1 MTHFIDRLIKLGEDP
16 NVVATSFEYDDHGVA
31 VAVLGHHK
39 DGTVVRVPEPKQTS
53 LTVIDRLRLD
63 FAMNLLRFKW
73 GVYRGDTM
81 FRPLS

>member
-1 MTHFIDRLIKLGEDP
+1 MTHFIDRLIELGEDP
-16 NVVATSFEYDDHGVA
+16 NIVATSFEYDDHGVA
-31 VAVLGHHK
+31 IAVLGHHK
-39 DGTVVRVPEPKQTS
+39 GGTVVRVPEPKQTS

-73 GVYRGDTM
+73 GVHRGDTM